1 MDIVYFT
8 AVAIALYFGADWL
21 LEWLERRRGARF
33 ENRQVIFFAII
44 LPLALAAFWLVRA
57 LSGPPG

>member
-8 AVAIALYFGADWL
+8 VIAIGLYFGADRL
-21 LEWLERRRGARF
+21 LDWLERRRGARF
-33 ENRQVIFFAII
+33 ENRQIVFFIII

-57 LSGPPG
+57 LSRSPL